1 MSTVH
6 YSILTLDVYNMF
18 YSICLQTNFSLQTL
32 IYQYTLFRKS
42 QKLIIECLELTFLI
56 PLMVL
61 RLYAA
66 NHRKNLIFEINI
78 ELNMEKIELDTHAD
92 HTFNRKR

>member
-66 NHRKNLIFEINI
+66 NHRKNLLLE
-78 ELNMEKIELDTHAD
+78 NM
-92 HTFNRKR
+92 N

>member
-42 QKLIIECLELTFLI
+42 QKLIIVVLRIDILLR
-56 PLMVL
+56 PRMVL

-78 ELNMEKIELDTHAD
+78 ELNKEKIEMDTHAD
-92 HTFNRKR
+92 HTF